1 MSFRDE
7 RPWRDRERF
16 SAAGSLAGRRR
27 STFLPGQACGRS
39 RPARSCFLSARRVK
53 EEEDEKDIA
62 CSPARGVPARRVR
75 GGART
80 PRLWRSRGAA
90 SSVDRG
96 VGRRTLLPSQR
107 LLLLLPE
114 RPLVLLKLKER
125 TLGGTAKGPL
135 PDRGQGQG
143 QGERQGQLW
152 GEE

>member
-1 MSFRDE
+1 MSCRDE
-7 RPWRDRERF
+7 RPCRALDRF
-16 SAAGSLAGRRR
+16 SAPGSLAGRRR

-62 CSPARGVPARRVR
+62 CRPARGVPARGVR

-80 PRLWRSRGAA
+80 PRFWRSRGAA

-96 VGRRTLLPSQR
+96 VGRRTLLLSQR

-114 RPLVLLKLKER
+114 PPLVLRNLKDR

-135 PDRGQGQG
+135 PERGQVQGQG
-143 QGERQGQLW
+143 R
-152 GEE
+152 